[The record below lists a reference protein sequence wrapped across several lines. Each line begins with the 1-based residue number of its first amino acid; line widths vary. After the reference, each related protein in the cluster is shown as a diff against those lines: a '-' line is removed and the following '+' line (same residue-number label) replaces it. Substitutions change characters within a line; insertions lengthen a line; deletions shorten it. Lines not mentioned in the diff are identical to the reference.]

1 MFFGVEQFGLFAEER
16 LFAEVGLR
24 RQFCTQVRSSPIGLA
39 TVALLQNCHTICS
52 DSRCTLIY
60 SRNNL
65 VSN

>member
-1 MFFGVEQFGLFAEER
+1 MFFGAEQFGLFAGER
-16 LFAEVGLR
+16 LLAEVGLR
-24 RQFCTQVRSSPIGLA
+24 RQFCAQGLD

-52 DSRCTLIY
+52 DSRCMLIC